1 MFFLLTL
8 LKIIKKYLTND
19 LIFSYALRPKY
30 AKNIVVNNSDVTNKI
45 NYSELA
51 IIIQGQLDDFTFTY
65 ETISLYRKFYSSINI
80 CLSTWVGQ
88 LSPMQIKKL
97 HDLRIDLIE
106 SEPPINPGF
115 KNINC
120 QIKSTLIGINFYKE
134 KNIKFILKT
143 RSDQRFY
150 NIMSISYL
158 LNIYKFFGRCQIK
171 IIACSLNTFK
181 QRLYS
186 ISDMFLFGDIDSMLN
201 FWQADFDSRS
211 ISFINNQLST
221 VKNNYDYSKINVCEQ
236 YLVTNYLKS
245 KNEEVIWDEAHS
257 TRLICK
263 YFTIIDQ
270 SSIDLVWQKYSLRE
284 YLWRNYD
291 GNSLSEL
298 SFSDWLLNYVQIKN
312 QEILSKASLDS

>member
-19 LIFSYALRPKY
+19 FIFSYTLRPKY
-30 AKNIVVNNSDVTNKI
+30 ANNIVVYNCNVTNII
-45 NYSELA
+45 NYSEFA
-51 IIIQGQLDDFTFTY
+51 IIIQGQLDDFIFTY
-65 ETISLYRKFYSSINI
+65 ETISLYRKFYPGINI

-88 LSPMQIKKL
+88 LSPAQIKKL
-97 HDLRIDLIE
+97 HDLGIDLIE

-120 QIKSTLIGINFYKE
+120 QIKSTLMGINSYKE

-150 NIMSISYL
+150 NIMTISYL
-158 LNIYKFFGRCQIK
+158 LNIYKFFDPCKIK

-201 FWQADFDSRS
+201 FWQVDFDSRP

-221 VKNNYDYSKINVCEQ
+221 IKNNYDYSKINVCEQ

-298 SFSDWLLNYVQIKN
+298 SFNDWLLNYVQIKN
-312 QEILSKASLDS
+312 QENLSKATLDS